1 MTIVPFMQTIGCA
14 LTFAA
19 FPALSIGGLGLLLTS
34 VVSAFVVSLV
44 HVSAPVGE
52 DFDAALLEALE
63 THESK
68 NARAIQGTRALE
80 DA

>member
-1 MTIVPFMQTIGCA
+1 MQTIGCA

-63 THESK
+63 THDLWMRMAHQRDSL
-68 NARAIQGTRALE
+68 AIHFT
-80 DA
+80 